1 MNLEDRNLQ
10 IKKLKKESRKL
21 KLLGVEGLFL
31 SSKQKQKV
39 LDLLKPEN
47 ISYSDN
53 FRTQVLFVGEY
64 LSDFQEDSALL
75 FRKILKAMNLAE
87 DTFAIYDIAC
97 FRSPNK
103 SKNKI
108 EKSDEYHKLL
118 VEKIHEF
125 KPKVTV
131 CFGALSS
138 HILLK
143 STENVSTLR
152 NKFYNKFKT
161 KIICTYHPASLLK
174 NTSNKKYV
182 WEDMKLVMRECE
194 VEQ

>member
-75 FRKILKAMNLAE
+75 FRKILQAMNLAE
-87 DTFAIYDIAC
+87 DTFAIYDIAS

-152 NKFYNKFKT
+152 NKFYSKFKT

-182 WEDMKLVMRECE
+182 WEDMKLVMKECE
-194 VEQ
+194 VE

>member
-75 FRKILKAMNLAE
+75 FRKILEAMNLAE
-87 DTFAIYDIAC
+87 DTFAIYDIAS

-103 SKNKI
+103 S
-108 EKSDEYHKLL
+108 
-118 VEKIHEF
+118 
-125 KPKVTV
+125 
-131 CFGALSS
+131 
-138 HILLK
+138 
-143 STENVSTLR
+143 
-152 NKFYNKFKT
+152 
-161 KIICTYHPASLLK
+161 
-174 NTSNKKYV
+174 
-182 WEDMKLVMRECE
+182 
-194 VEQ
+194 